1 MCQDPEQ
8 GENMGHWGT
17 FGELQWG
24 IYSLSIN
31 VPMFPYGL
39 SLLSFFSFL
48 FQTTRYGT
56 LSFLSWLHQQNS
68 HFPSQLCV
76 ADPGRAFVEKTLV
89 WVDLRDH

>member
-1 MCQDPEQ
+1 
-8 GENMGHWGT
+8 MGHWGT

-24 IYSLSIN
+24 IYSLPTN
-31 VPMFPYGL
+31 VPMVLYGL

-68 HFPSQLCV
+68 RFPIPLCV
-76 ADPGRAFVEKTLV
+76 AAPGRAFVEKMLGL
-89 WVDLRDH
+89 VDLRNH